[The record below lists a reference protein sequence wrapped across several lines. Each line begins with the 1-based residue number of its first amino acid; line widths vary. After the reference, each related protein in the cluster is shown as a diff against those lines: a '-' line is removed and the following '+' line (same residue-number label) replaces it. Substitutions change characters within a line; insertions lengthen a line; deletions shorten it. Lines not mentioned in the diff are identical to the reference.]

1 MRPGPV
7 VVVEVLAQDLD
18 EVALAQDDQPIQTL
32 SPSGAKHP
40 LAGSV
45 RARARNGVRAI
56 LTPAAKK
63 TVSKSELYFESRS
76 WIRTLIGI
84 FSSSSSHA
92 TFRAWLCH
100 PGRVGMCGGVAED
113 DTARADVQEDEHV
126 QDTQAD
132 AVDGQEVARP
142 DRAGVSAEKLRP
154 NRAGAPWRRAQS
166 ITAKDLVDR
175 RVRDPIA
182 ELEEFTLNPALAPS
196 TCWCDVLEAG
206 CVRWSMLLSNSK
218 EEVWSGRRGSRP
230 QVAKPGSSSH
240 RLTAAPD
247 VPRFVGGRDTI

>member
-1 MRPGPV
+1 MMKAARVAGTSPNHAPTV
-7 VVVEVLAQDLD
+7 ASSVLHHDIAGRQGHLG
-18 EVALAQDDQPIQTL
+18 AIAGRTL
-32 SPSGAKHP
+32 TRWRSPRMISQSRHSAVGSQAP

-84 FSSSSSHA
+84 FSSHA

-142 DRAGVSAEKLRP
+142 EPRGRER
-154 NRAGAPWRRAQS
+154 GE
-166 ITAKDLVDR
+166 TATK
-175 RVRDPIA
+175 
-182 ELEEFTLNPALAPS
+182 
-196 TCWCDVLEAG
+196 
-206 CVRWSMLLSNSK
+206 
-218 EEVWSGRRGSRP
+218 SGRCAVAPGPVDNGEGSC
-230 QVAKPGSSSH
+230 GSSSS
-240 RLTAAPD
+240 RPYSRA
-247 VPRFVGGRDTI
+247 

>member
-1 MRPGPV
+1 VEPLPARDRAGIRDQLGLGRAEAQGAMRPGPV

-142 DRAGVSAEKLRP
+142 EPRGRER
-154 NRAGAPWRRAQS
+154 GE
-166 ITAKDLVDR
+166 TATK
-175 RVRDPIA
+175 
-182 ELEEFTLNPALAPS
+182 
-196 TCWCDVLEAG
+196 
-206 CVRWSMLLSNSK
+206 
-218 EEVWSGRRGSRP
+218 SGRCAVAPGPVDNGEGSC
-230 QVAKPGSSSH
+230 GSSSS
-240 RLTAAPD
+240 RPYSRA
-247 VPRFVGGRDTI
+247 